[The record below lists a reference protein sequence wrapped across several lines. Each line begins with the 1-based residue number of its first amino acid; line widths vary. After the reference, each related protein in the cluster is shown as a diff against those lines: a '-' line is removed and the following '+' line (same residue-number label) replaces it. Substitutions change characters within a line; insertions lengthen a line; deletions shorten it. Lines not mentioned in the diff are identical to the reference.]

1 MATISIKKRI
11 EAYCKANGV
20 VIPGGFARTS
30 PSRYA
35 VIRRDSGE
43 PKLVAKTWFKQE
55 DLCYYIEKTLIPE
68 LGADFHQST
77 DLLDFKEDRRM
88 TYTGSNRLAAGETFA
103 SAEEDCQGPPGA
115 RDLSRSTGPEPT
127 VQAE

>member
-77 DLLDFKEDRRM
+77 DLLDFNENRRM
-88 TYTGSNRLAAGETFA
+88 KYTGSSRLIADEAFD
-103 SAEEDCQGPPGA
+103 SAESSEASPLP
-115 RDLSRSTGPEPT
+115 
-127 VQAE
+127 